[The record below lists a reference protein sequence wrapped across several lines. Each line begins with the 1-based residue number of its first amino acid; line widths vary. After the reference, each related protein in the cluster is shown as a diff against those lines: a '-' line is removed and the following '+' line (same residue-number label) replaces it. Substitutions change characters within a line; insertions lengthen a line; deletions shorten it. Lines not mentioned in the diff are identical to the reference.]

1 MKNEIEI
8 EKLKRMTELKNT
20 QTTMD
25 IEVQVKQNEINSLNH
40 VIVSLEEKLKFIVQ
54 EDRKKDQFMV
64 TYLKGR
70 AESAEEKQS
79 VDEFFK
85 QFELLSVNT
94 NIAECLKRE
103 QVEILK
109 LKDEIQKMYRD
120 RR

>member
-1 MKNEIEI
+1 
-8 EKLKRMTELKNT
+8 
-20 QTTMD
+20 MD
-25 IEVQVKQNEINSLNH
+25 IEVQVKQNEVNSLNH
-40 VIVSLEEKLKFIVQ
+40 VIASLEEKLKFIVQ

-94 NIAECLKRE
+94 NITECLKRE
-103 QVEILK
+103 QA
-109 LKDEIQKMYRD
+109 EIQRLKEEIQRMYT
-120 RR
+120 